1 MAFKVRVR
9 RANGETVMSD
19 VVRAPTPIFGST
31 LPVLIG
37 DQQIV
42 VQVVA
47 LTQRLSESGELI
59 DYLEGNEV

>member
-1 MAFKVRVR
+1 
-9 RANGETVMSD
+9 MSD

-47 LTQRLSESGELI
+47 LAQRLSESGELI

>member
-1 MAFKVRVR
+1 MAFKVRVK
-9 RANGETVMSD
+9 RANGEIVMSD

-47 LTQRLSESGELI
+47 LAQRVSESGQLI